1 MERQEL
7 IKTIEEL
14 PPDRLAEVE
23 RFVESI
29 TRDRRAFDQDD
40 INQALA
46 NYVLAQAGT
55 DMDLDE
61 DLESA
66 AVEHLLQENSQ
77 L

>member
-14 PPDRLAEVE
+14 PPNRLAEVE

-29 TRDRRAFDQDD
+29 TRDRRAVDQDD

-66 AVEHLLQENSQ
+66 AVEQFLQENSQ